1 MAQTTRGSDTGLGL
15 SLLFGVVALLGALA
29 TFGTSYVSF
38 LTDDHGMQVL
48 SGIALA
54 ATLLA
59 AGVAVAAIHLFD
71 R

>member
-1 MAQTTRGSDTGLGL
+1 MADTARGSDTGVGL

-29 TFGTSYVSF
+29 TFGTSYVSI
-38 LTDDHGMQVL
+38 LTHDEGMQVL

-54 ATLLA
+54 VTLLA
-59 AGVAVAAIHLFD
+59 AGVAVAAIHLFG

>member
-1 MAQTTRGSDTGLGL
+1 MAETARGSDTGVGL

-29 TFGTSYVSF
+29 MFGTSYVSI
-38 LTDDHGMQVL
+38 LTDDHGLQVL

-54 ATLLA
+54 VTLLA
-59 AGVAVAAIHLFD
+59 AGVAIAAIHLFD

>member
-1 MAQTTRGSDTGLGL
+1 MADTAQASDAGLGL

-29 TFGTSYVSF
+29 TFGTSYVSI
-38 LTDDHGMQVL
+38 LTHDDSMQAL

-54 ATLLA
+54 VTLLA
-59 AGVAVAAIHLFD
+59 AGVAVAAVHLFG

>member
-1 MAQTTRGSDTGLGL
+1 MADTARASDAGVGL
-15 SLLFGVVALLGALA
+15 SLLFGVVAVLGALA
-29 TFGTSYVSF
+29 TFGTSYASI
-38 LTDDHGMQVL
+38 LTDDHGLQVL

-54 ATLLA
+54 VTLLA